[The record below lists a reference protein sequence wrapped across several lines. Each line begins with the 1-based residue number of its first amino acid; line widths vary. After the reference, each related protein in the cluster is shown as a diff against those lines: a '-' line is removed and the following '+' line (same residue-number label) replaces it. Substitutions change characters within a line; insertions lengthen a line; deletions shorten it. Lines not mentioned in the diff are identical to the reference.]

1 MPQFALA
8 ACRRHSFGGSKGALY
23 RETLQAT
30 GFHVG
35 RVVIA
40 TAEFA
45 PMPPLHL
52 PGYPGGFTPTAIGM
66 RFQGMTESIGPMWPN
81 TKPKNQ
87 TLGTGP
93 NRLPP
98 VGPAPQIKERV
109 GRTTPFSSSAMSSGR
124 LFLDR
129 VGRHQSP
136 SPLHRQCQHSLIDR
150 SGGTNYHQTVSSV
163 LTRCLTFRDKRK
175 LGKLILFDPL
185 GSIRTTPL
193 SINSNGAVTGDAN
206 ASGSLE
212 TALSELTRLTAIRC
226 CLDNCAASLP
236 VED

>member
-1 MPQFALA
+1 MSQFALN

-35 RVVIA
+35 RVAIA

-66 RFQGMTESIGPMWPN
+66 RFLRHDGIYRSDVVQHQTQKPN
-81 TKPKNQ
+81 PENETKP
-87 TLGTGP
+87 
-93 NRLPP
+93 PP
-98 VGPAPQIKERV
+98 VGRPRTQVKERV
-109 GRTTPFSSSAMSSGR
+109 GRTTSFSSSAMSSGR

-136 SPLHRQCQHSLIDR
+136 SPLHRQGQHNLIDR

-163 LTRCLTFRDKRK
+163 LTGCLTFRDKR
-175 LGKLILFDPL
+175 
-185 GSIRTTPL
+185 TT
-193 SINSNGAVTGDAN
+193 A
-206 ASGSLE
+206 
-212 TALSELTRLTAIRC
+212 
-226 CLDNCAASLP
+226 
-236 VED
+236 